1 VALVAGGVGGYGGQT
16 GMEIPSST
24 IATFTS
30 ETATGVGVT
39 MAVIAPATLPTVL
52 VTQLT
57 GPGIQAIVPDT
68 PGTFVLPPLLRDLG
82 HPIRRLAFP

>member
-1 VALVAGGVGGYGGQT
+1 
-16 GMEIPSST
+16 
-24 IATFTS
+24 
-30 ETATGVGVT
+30 

-82 HPIRRLAFP
+82 HPIRRLALP